1 MPPIFGGGKFY
12 TLSKGVLCLCNAT
25 KVCFPKRVSP
35 SRNMEV
41 VTIIGMIGKKSDKT
55 DGEEDEAMILGI
67 QVKTQPKSK
76 SSKTAAAANLST
88 VLAGKWQ
95 NV

>member
-1 MPPIFGGGKFY
+1 MQRDEGLFPQ
-12 TLSKGVLCLCNAT
+12 KGVPLEEHGSGNDYWDDW
-25 KVCFPKRVSP
+25 
-35 SRNMEV
+35 
-41 VTIIGMIGKKSDKT
+41 KKSDKA
-55 DGEEDEAMILGI
+55 DGEEDEAMSLGI
-67 QVKTQPKSK
+67 QVKTQPKRK